1 MARTKVQYTPL
12 NKTSVDNLAE
22 TLRTLE
28 GKHGSYEL
36 VLEGE
41 RHELREVRL
50 FETATPVRERASRG
64 NVYTEGRKSYR
75 MEAGVDPAICDR
87 LSRTMLGP
95 SSRFGG
101 LHIRAR
107 VGQRLINMEGGLLN
121 MSRTGGMVRL
131 NIGIVDVR

>member
-1 MARTKVQYTPL
+1 M
-12 NKTSVDNLAE
+12 DNSDG

-28 GKHGSYEL
+28 GKRGSYEL

-41 RHELREVRL
+41 RHELLDVRL
-50 FETATPVRERASRG
+50 FETETPVRERASRG

-75 MEAGVDPAICDR
+75 MEAGVDPAIRER

-95 SSRFGG
+95 SNRFGG
-101 LHIRAR
+101 LRIRAR
-107 VGQRLINMEGGLLN
+107 VGGRLINMEGGLLN

-131 NIGIVDVR
+131 SIGIVDVTVPADDK

>member
-1 MARTKVQYTPL
+1 MDG
-12 NKTSVDNLAE
+12 SAE

-28 GKHGSYEL
+28 GKDASYDIM
-36 VLEGE
+36 LEGE
-41 RHELREVRL
+41 RHELHDVRI

-64 NVYTEGRKSYR
+64 NVYTEDRTSYR
-75 MEAGVDPAICDR
+75 MEAGVDPAVCDR

-107 VGQRLINMEGGLLN
+107 IGSNTINMEGGLLN
-121 MSRTGGMVRL
+121 MSRTGGRVRL
-131 NIGIVDVR
+131 NLGIVAIK